1 MQRRRDTTRNRAPIS
16 PVTIRA
22 LASDSGRDPK
32 RTRLKDRLRRA
43 VIESILTAA
52 EQALSGGSPA
62 VRMNDIAQ
70 RAAVAV
76 GTLYNHFTDREALI
90 AALIE
95 WRCNDILAR
104 VDQLLDA
111 EGLPFPER
119 LRLIFEAALRFVVE
133 HRPFCCLY
141 LQSEATQNH
150 APLVPALYARLQ
162 RLVNR
167 GVKEGALRAAGA
179 ELFPALLL
187 GTLRGAFMRQ
197 WRLEV
202 STSISAADMSRFF
215 LEGAGT

>member
-1 MQRRRDTTRNRAPIS
+1 M
-16 PVTIRA
+16 
-22 LASDSGRDPK
+22 
-32 RTRLKDRLRRA
+32 
-43 VIESILTAA
+43 
-52 EQALSGGSPA
+52 
-62 VRMNDIAQ
+62 RMNDVAQ

-76 GTLYNHFTDREALI
+76 GTLYNHFADRDALI

-119 LRLIFEAALRFVVE
+119 LRLIFDAALRFVVE
-133 HRPFCCLY
+133 HRPFCSLY
-141 LQSEATQNH
+141 ILSEATKNH
-150 APLVPALYARLQ
+150 SPLVPALYARLQ

-187 GTLRGAFMRQ
+187 GTLRGAFLRQ
-197 WRLEV
+197 WRLDE
-202 STSISAADMSRFF
+202 STPISPADVSRFF